1 MLAPSVYSDALAQHM
16 DLLRAKTAAVSSR
29 GPVLPSKLLVGSHG
43 DVLDMVALPLDG
55 QSIRAF
61 QLALITNSVQVRVVD
76 QAFSCWVL
84 DGHRDI
90 VLSIDASPDG

>member
-1 MLAPSVYSDALAQHM
+1 LSSDALVQHM
-16 DLLRAKTAAVSSR
+16 DLLRSKKAVSEPPSI

-43 DVLDMVALPLDG
+43 DVLDMVVLPLAG
-55 QSIRAF
+55 QSIRTF

-76 QAFSCWVL
+76 QDFNCWVL